1 MKEKIK
7 EILLHEYC
15 EGKEFTFTNGLLSSN
30 EVKSGKVACQICQL
44 FPKSRENPEGHA
56 IPKRRAEFRTAYAD
70 ELGDE
75 PNKPDAD
82 VDRIWQP
89 EPDKDKLSS
98 ELKEMNKYY
107 STHFQP
113 SYPKPDPNCPKCGGA
128 GEYFICLPDRVNS
141 PQLRECDCVKPESG
155 LLHTVEDF
163 APYKSV
169 HKESYGDVTVT
180 EVDYDLVGIA
190 KAQRDLTASICAKP
204 ALRLLTK
211 EELLEMGYDRNFE
224 DKLEIAKAQLAIDD
238 AECQKRV
245 NRMFARTLDIDTQ
258 TLQKV
263 YDAHEKEIEAVGT
276 HILKIIDREE
286 HINSDTI
293 RELRLFGQSLTAKYQ
308 KPPKLTR

>member
-141 PQLRECDCVKPESG
+141 PQLRECDCKTESG
-155 LLHTVEDF
+155 LLGEDW
-163 APYKSV
+163 YEGLENVKIRV
-169 HKESYGDVTVT
+169 KE
-180 EVDYDLVGIA
+180 LLQ
-190 KAQRDLTASICAKP
+190 AQRDLTASIKDAE
-204 ALRLLTK
+204 LRRAIGTIVGSHEVEIANK
-211 EELLEMGYDRNFE
+211 DAEYNKLLEAFKQVKTEREGDCM
-224 DKLEIAKAQLAIDD
+224 KTKANVCP
-238 AECQKRV
+238 E
-245 NRMFARTLDIDTQ
+245 
-258 TLQKV
+258 
-263 YDAHEKEIEAVGT
+263 GT
-276 HILKIIDREE
+276 TYR
-286 HINSDTI
+286 
-293 RELRLFGQSLTAKYQ
+293 
-308 KPPKLTR
+308 